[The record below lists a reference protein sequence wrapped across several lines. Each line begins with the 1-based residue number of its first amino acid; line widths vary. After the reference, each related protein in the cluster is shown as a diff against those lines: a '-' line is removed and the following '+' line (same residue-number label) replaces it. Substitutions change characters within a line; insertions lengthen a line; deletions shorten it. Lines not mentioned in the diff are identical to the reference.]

1 MKFSVVMPT
10 HNRLHL
16 LSSAIETV
24 RRQAGADL
32 EVLVFDN
39 ASQDPVGDYVR
50 ALNDPRVRYERSD
63 KFLPVTDSWNRALAM
78 ACGDYIILLGDDD
91 GLTPNYFRR
100 VEALIVQF
108 GQPDVVYTDIYQF
121 WHQGVA
127 PWQPQPHLLDVKHGF
142 FFVGRDHPF
151 KLKREEMIHA
161 VTGSLK
167 LRMNFSF
174 NSQAFLYSRGFIE
187 RLKQH
192 APIFRSPF
200 PDYYIANVAL
210 AKSQSTIVVPEPLAV
225 AGVSKASY
233 GYTMYNDQ
241 EKKGDALLN
250 TTYAQDPIYES
261 VKSRL
266 LPGPSYNT
274 NFILAMEYVARD
286 TRDEIGIEPDYARYR
301 RMQLLA
307 LLQAKTAGAL
317 PSAKWNEIRQQMTAS
332 EHVWLCGMWAM
343 LHARCRIPS
352 LRRRIDKS
360 FSDICSVIGVGPA
373 PVQYGTN
380 TFSNVVD
387 LYEAFEAGCLG

>member
-24 RRQAGADL
+24 RRQAGADV

-39 ASQDPVGDYVR
+39 ASQDPVGDHVA
-50 ALNDPRVRYERSD
+50 ALGDPRVRYERSD
-63 KFLPVTDSWNRALAM
+63 TFLPVTESWNRALAM
-78 ACGDYIILLGDDD
+78 ASGDYIILLGDDD
-91 GLTPNYFRR
+91 GLTPDYFRR
-100 VEALIVQF
+100 VEALIAEF
-108 GQPDVVYTDIYQF
+108 EQPDVVYTDIYQF

-142 FFVGRDHPF
+142 FFVGRDRPF
-151 KLKREEMIHA
+151 KLARNEMLRA
-161 VTGSLK
+161 VVGSLK

-187 RLKQH
+187 RLKRH

-210 AKSQSTIVVPEPLAV
+210 AKSQSTIVVPQPLAV

-233 GYTMYNDQ
+233 GYAMYNDQ

-286 TRDEIGIEPDYARYR
+286 TRDEIGVVPDYGRYR

-307 LLQAKTAGAL
+307 LLRARAAGTLTPAE
-317 PSAKWNEIRQQMTAS
+317 WDEVRQRMTAA
-332 EHVWLCGMWAM
+332 ERVWLLGMWTM
-343 LHARCRIPS
+343 LQAHAIPG
-352 LRRRIDKS
+352 LRRLIDAS
-360 FSDICSVIGVGPA
+360 FADISSVIGVGPA

-387 LYEAFEAGCLG
+387 LYEAFEAGRFC